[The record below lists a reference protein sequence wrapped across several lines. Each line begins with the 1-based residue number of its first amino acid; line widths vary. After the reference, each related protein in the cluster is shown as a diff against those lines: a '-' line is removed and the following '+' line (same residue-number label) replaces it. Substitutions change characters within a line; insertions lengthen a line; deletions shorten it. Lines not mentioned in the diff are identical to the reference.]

1 MLKLNDDAYQVMIRW
16 AVEQGA
22 MDDDEMALLLSES
35 IMKAVLPGQRN
46 RAKDA
51 NNHNSADATRGKDT
65 KLHNK
70 QSSPSLE
77 AVN

>member
-1 MLKLNDDAYQVMIRW
+1 MLKLNDEAYQVIIRW

-35 IMKAVLPGQRN
+35 IIRAVLPGQRN
-46 RAKDA
+46 RTKDA
-51 NNHNSADATRGKDT
+51 ANHHPADKSRGKDT
-65 KLHNK
+65 QQENK

-77 AVN
+77 AVK